1 MGNDLN
7 LGFWGLDEYV
17 TRVTYSSKTW
27 EPVVCDVFGFGFFLC
42 VYVLCMCDVREQG
55 FRFRALEVDEYVTYS
70 SNILSI
76 HSSKARDLEG
86 DIEGFSFVFV
96 CFVYVM

>member
-1 MGNDLN
+1 MC
-7 LGFWGLDEYV
+7 
-17 TRVTYSSKTW
+17 
-27 EPVVCDVFGFGFFLC
+27 VCV
-42 VYVLCMCDVREQG
+42 CMCDVIGEG

-76 HSSKARDLEG
+76 HSSKAWALEG

-96 CFVYVM
+96 CYVYVM